1 MIIYHHLQQNE
12 TEKVCALR
20 CKKPRS
26 DCTNVDDT
34 YTKDEMYFE
43 RKSPGN
49 DRNFRSGG
57 FVYLPI
63 TRNCKE
69 I

>member
-1 MIIYHHLQQNE
+1 MPYD
-12 TEKVCALR
+12 V
-20 CKKPRS
+20 KKPRS
-26 DCTNVDDT
+26 DCTNVDDI